1 MLVHSAN
8 TILLNLTETNQL
20 NQALLN
26 CKYPKYSV
34 SKYVKNYICFRM
46 ESWRVTE
53 LSRLL
58 SLNAALII
66 AGYQD

>member
-20 NQALLN
+20 YQVLLN
-26 CKYPKYSV
+26 CKYLKYSV
-34 SKYVKNYICFRM
+34 VKSYICFRIKN
-46 ESWRVTE
+46 WRVLK

-58 SLNAALII
+58 SLDASLIT